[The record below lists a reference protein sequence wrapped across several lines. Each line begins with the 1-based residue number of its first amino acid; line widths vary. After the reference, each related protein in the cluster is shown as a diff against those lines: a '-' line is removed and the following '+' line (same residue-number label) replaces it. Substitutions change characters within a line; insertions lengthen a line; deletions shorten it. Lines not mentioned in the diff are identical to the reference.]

1 MGQVLARLDHQNLNE
16 VSPFDVKNPSA
27 ENIAEYFYS
36 QMTGGLANTPVPV
49 RILEV
54 KVWETEIQSATYRP

>member
-1 MGQVLARLDHQNLNE
+1 
-16 VSPFDVKNPSA
+16 
-27 ENIAEYFYS
+27 
-36 QMTGGLANTPVPV
+36 MTGGLAHTPVPV

>member
-1 MGQVLARLDHQNLNE
+1 
-16 VSPFDVKNPSA
+16 VKNPSA

-54 KVWETEIQSATYRP
+54 KVWETEIQSATFRP